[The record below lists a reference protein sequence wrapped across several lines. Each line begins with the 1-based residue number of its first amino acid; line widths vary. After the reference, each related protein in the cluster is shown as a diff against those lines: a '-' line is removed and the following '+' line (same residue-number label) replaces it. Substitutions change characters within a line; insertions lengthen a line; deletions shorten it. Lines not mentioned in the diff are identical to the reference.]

1 MKAADDADH
10 SDRLPMLVLTEVE
23 LIALL
28 KIPGRSPHDT
38 IKRVIA
44 AGLRPCRYMREN
56 RWTLTEVV
64 RWLDERTESYE
75 P

>member
-1 MKAADDADH
+1 MTDRNGQPDH
-10 SDRLPMLVLTEVE
+10 LPTLVLTEAE

-28 KIPGRSPHDT
+28 KISGKSPHDT
-38 IKRVIA
+38 VKRVIA

-56 RWTLTEVV
+56 RFTLAEVN
-64 RWLDERTESYE
+64 RWLDDRTENYE